1 MKVSKYG
8 LLLMKYCKRSLSEY
22 GTLFST
28 TKSEILTSI
37 EIASVLVRL
46 AMNLVIS
53 KLLFLIRAATASEGT
68 STMSLPISYFT
79 LSLASN
85 VDAKIPSEVSLKYA
99 ANDSSICEGLAFIP
113 VAGIISESTS
123 SVSY

>member
-1 MKVSKYG
+1 
-8 LLLMKYCKRSLSEY
+8 MKYCKRSLSEY